1 MRAYG
6 LGAGRQRITVG
17 CGLALVASLAIRSAG
32 IALVV
37 GLAAWLAAS
46 WLTDRPRAV
55 RRLKLFL
62 PLLAVAILAQATW
75 MSWVAIHEVIEW
87 PIGGYPRS
95 YIAQLGVK
103 SGNHPELGAASLAD
117 IPSRVAKNLAEHV
130 AGFTTLPT
138 RLEYINPI
146 WSSPLMIGPFLLVV
160 IGLGRSM
167 WPSGGGLPEWYF
179 VAHEA
184 IYLLWPWELELRFL
198 LPVAPLAGLY
208 AWRGGR
214 QLVAWAAHTPRRVAA
229 GTMLVSLAAAAH
241 AFLSAWRLGS
251 RQLAAAAVFWS
262 LLAAGTV
269 LWVGAGRLR
278 ALVDR
283 QRRPVVSIP
292 SRRLSVSGIG
302 IVSVLAITTA
312 VAIGIAG
319 EIRLGL
325 DNLAFDVTAL
335 PSYPDIEA
343 GQWLRVNTAD
353 AAVVMARQV
362 AVVYHYSR
370 RKVIWFPPISEPRTL
385 MDGIHK
391 HGVQFVVVNRRRPT
405 YWFPPEEDCFA
416 ALAQTYPASFRL
428 IQRGS
433 RFLVYEVVARE

>member
-1 MRAYG
+1 VVA
-6 LGAGRQRITVG
+6 
-17 CGLALVASLAIRSAG
+17 CGLALVASLSIRSAG

-62 PLLAVAILAQATW
+62 PLLAVAFLAQAAW

-95 YIAQLGVK
+95 YLSQLSVK
-103 SGNHPELGAASLAD
+103 SGNQPELGAASLAD
-117 IPSRVAKNLAEHV
+117 IPPRVAKNLAEHV
-130 AGFTTLPT
+130 AGFTTLLT
-138 RLEYINPI
+138 RMEYINPI
-146 WSSPLMIGPFLLVV
+146 WSSPLMIGPLLLVA

-179 VAHEA
+179 VGHEA
-184 IYLLWPWELELRFL
+184 MYLLWPWDLELRFL

-214 QLVAWAAHTPRRVAA
+214 QLVAWAARTPGRVAA
-229 GTMLVSLAAAAH
+229 GTMLVSFAAAAH

-262 LLAAGTV
+262 LLAAGAV

-283 QRRPVVSIP
+283 LRRPVVSIP
-292 SRRLSVSGIG
+292 SRRLSLSVIG
-302 IVSVLAITTA
+302 IVGVLAITTA
-312 VAIGIAG
+312 VVIGIVRQV
-319 EIRLGL
+319 RLGL
-325 DNLAFDVTAL
+325 DNLAFDVTVR

-343 GQWLRVNTAD
+343 GRWLRANTAD
-353 AAVVMARQV
+353 TAVVMARQV
-362 AVVYHYSR
+362 DVVYHYSR
-370 RKVIWFPPISEPRTL
+370 RKVIWFPPISEPWTL
-385 MDGIHK
+385 MDGIRK
-391 HGVQFVVVNRRRPT
+391 HGVQFVVVNQRRWA
-405 YWFPPEEDCFA
+405 YWLPPEEDCFA
-416 ALAQTYPASFRL
+416 ALVQTYPASFRL

-433 RFLVYEVVARE
+433 QFRIYEVARGQ

>member
-6 LGAGRQRITVG
+6 LGAGRPRITLVG
-17 CGLALVASLAIRSAG
+17 CGLALVASLSIRSAG

-55 RRLKLFL
+55 RRLKLCL

-146 WSSPLMIGPFLLVV
+146 WSS
-160 IGLGRSM
+160 
-167 WPSGGGLPEWYF
+167 
-179 VAHEA
+179 
-184 IYLLWPWELELRFL
+184 
-198 LPVAPLAGLY
+198 
-208 AWRGGR
+208 
-214 QLVAWAAHTPRRVAA
+214 
-229 GTMLVSLAAAAH
+229 
-241 AFLSAWRLGS
+241 
-251 RQLAAAAVFWS
+251 
-262 LLAAGTV
+262 
-269 LWVGAGRLR
+269 
-278 ALVDR
+278 
-283 QRRPVVSIP
+283 
-292 SRRLSVSGIG
+292 
-302 IVSVLAITTA
+302 
-312 VAIGIAG
+312 
-319 EIRLGL
+319 
-325 DNLAFDVTAL
+325 
-335 PSYPDIEA
+335 
-343 GQWLRVNTAD
+343 
-353 AAVVMARQV
+353 
-362 AVVYHYSR
+362 
-370 RKVIWFPPISEPRTL
+370 
-385 MDGIHK
+385 
-391 HGVQFVVVNRRRPT
+391 
-405 YWFPPEEDCFA
+405 WFPPEEDCFA

-433 RFLVYEVVARE
+433 RFLVYEVIARE

>member
-1 MRAYG
+1 M
-6 LGAGRQRITVG
+6 
-17 CGLALVASLAIRSAG
+17 
-32 IALVV
+32 
-37 GLAAWLAAS
+37 
-46 WLTDRPRAV
+46 
-55 RRLKLFL
+55 
-62 PLLAVAILAQATW
+62 
-75 MSWVAIHEVIEW
+75 
-87 PIGGYPRS
+87 
-95 YIAQLGVK
+95 
-103 SGNHPELGAASLAD
+103 
-117 IPSRVAKNLAEHV
+117 
-130 AGFTTLPT
+130 
-138 RLEYINPI
+138 
-146 WSSPLMIGPFLLVV
+146 
-160 IGLGRSM
+160 
-167 WPSGGGLPEWYF
+167 
-179 VAHEA
+179 
-184 IYLLWPWELELRFL
+184 
-198 LPVAPLAGLY
+198 
-208 AWRGGR
+208 
-214 QLVAWAAHTPRRVAA
+214 
-229 GTMLVSLAAAAH
+229 
-241 AFLSAWRLGS
+241 
-251 RQLAAAAVFWS
+251 
-262 LLAAGTV
+262 

-283 QRRPVVSIP
+283 LRRPLVSIP
-292 SRRLSVSGIG
+292 SRRLSVSVIG
-302 IVSVLAITTA
+302 IVSVLAFTTA

-325 DNLAFDVTAL
+325 DNLAFDVTAR

-353 AAVVMARQV
+353 TAVVMARQV

>member
-6 LGAGRQRITVG
+6 LGAGRQRITLVG
-17 CGLALVASLAIRSAG
+17 CGLALVASLSIRSAG
-32 IALVV
+32 IALVF

-179 VAHEA
+179 VGHEA
-184 IYLLWPWELELRFL
+184 MYL
-198 LPVAPLAGLY
+198 
-208 AWRGGR
+208 RGPGI
-214 QLVAWAAHTPRRVAA
+214 
-229 GTMLVSLAAAAH
+229 
-241 AFLSAWRLGS
+241 
-251 RQLAAAAVFWS
+251 WS
-262 LLAAGTV
+262 
-269 LWVGAGRLR
+269 
-278 ALVDR
+278 
-283 QRRPVVSIP
+283 
-292 SRRLSVSGIG
+292 
-302 IVSVLAITTA
+302 
-312 VAIGIAG
+312 
-319 EIRLGL
+319 
-325 DNLAFDVTAL
+325 
-335 PSYPDIEA
+335 
-343 GQWLRVNTAD
+343 
-353 AAVVMARQV
+353 
-362 AVVYHYSR
+362 
-370 RKVIWFPPISEPRTL
+370 
-385 MDGIHK
+385 
-391 HGVQFVVVNRRRPT
+391 
-405 YWFPPEEDCFA
+405 
-416 ALAQTYPASFRL
+416 
-428 IQRGS
+428 
-433 RFLVYEVVARE
+433 